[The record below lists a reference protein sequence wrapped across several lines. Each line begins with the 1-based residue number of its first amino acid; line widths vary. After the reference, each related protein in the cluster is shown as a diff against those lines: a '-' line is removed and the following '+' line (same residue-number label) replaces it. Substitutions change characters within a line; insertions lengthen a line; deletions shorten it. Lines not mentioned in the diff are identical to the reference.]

1 MVNSTATAPVA
12 PAVPT
17 PAQIKQ
23 YLVPISFLKRVWNVV
38 SGIFS
43 KDSLKTRWD
52 VKYKIKPEFLR
63 DTHNVKTNREA
74 LLTIAKL
81 CLNIE
86 KSDCEAYIRN
96 WSKRDLICFIKHG
109 VGLI

>member
-1 MVNSTATAPVA
+1 MVNSTATAAATPL
-12 PAVPT
+12 PPN

-63 DTHNVKTNREA
+63 DTHNVRTNKEA
-74 LLTIAKL
+74 LLTIANL
-81 CLNIE
+81 RVNIE
-86 KSDCEAYIRN
+86 KSDLKTYLVN
-96 WSKRDLICFIKHG
+96 WTKKEITCFIEDG
-109 VGLI
+109 VALI